1 MLNATPILACFAR
14 HRIRKLRGQRPE
26 ETQATELLRLLRI
39 AKDTR
44 FGKAHGFAN
53 IGSVEDFQARVPLR
67 RYEDFWTDYWKPDFP
82 RIVNAT
88 WPGLIPYFAVTSGT
102 SSGVTKYIPCTRE
115 MVLSNKRASLDL
127 LSFHIQ
133 NRPESRLL
141 GGRNFMLGGST
152 GLHRLA
158 PNVFS
163 GDLSGIA
170 AATMPWWA
178 RLRYFPPRGLEEIPD
193 WREKIERLAPLSLER
208 DIRSISGTPSWLL
221 MFFEKLAALRPGAER
236 RLSAFYP
243 NLELLVHGGVNF
255 APYRKLFATWL
266 EGGRAETREA
276 YAASEGFIAVADRGD
291 GEGLRLTLDN
301 GLFFEFVP
309 LEELDDPQPTR
320 HWIANV
326 ETGVNYAVVL
336 SNCSGLWAYV
346 VGDTVRF
353 VDRQPPRVLVTGR
366 VSYTLSAF
374 GEHLIDE
381 EIEESITAAADTI
394 GAAVADY
401 SVGALFP
408 DVEGAHAGH
417 LFIVEFAHETPDPK
431 RLAAFARALDTALSQ
446 TNEDYAAHRADDF
459 GMAPPRV
466 HAVPPGRFA
475 KWMEA
480 RGQLGG
486 QHKVPRIVNDQ
497 TLFRDLRDFMGCD

>member
-1 MLNATPILACFAR
+1 MLNVTPLLDCFAR
-14 HRIRKLRGQRPE
+14 HRLSKLQEQNPV
-26 ETQATELLRLLRI
+26 ETQVTELLGLLRS
-39 AKDTR
+39 AKDTA
-44 FGKAHGFAN
+44 FGKAHCFAE
-53 IGSVEDFQARVPLR
+53 IATVEEFQRRVPLR
-67 RYEDFWTDYWKPDFP
+67 RYEDFWTDYWQPGFP
-82 RIVNAT
+82 HVANAT
-88 WPGLIPYFAVTSGT
+88 WPGMIPYFAVTSGT
-102 SSGVTKYIPCTRE
+102 SSGVTKYIPCTRD
-115 MVLSNKRASLDL
+115 MLLANRRAAFDL

-133 NRPESRLL
+133 SRPQSRLL
-141 GGRNFMLGGST
+141 AGRNFMLGGST

-158 PNVFS
+158 PDVFS

-170 AATMPWWA
+170 AAAMPWWA
-178 RLRYFPPRGLEEIPD
+178 RLRYFPPRELEEIPD
-193 WREKIERLAPLSLER
+193 WREKIARLAPLSLEG

-221 MFFEKLAALRPGAER
+221 LFFEKLAALRPDAAR

-255 APYRKLFATWL
+255 APYRSLFAAWL
-266 EGGRAETREA
+266 KGSHAETREA

-291 GEGLRLTLDN
+291 GQGLRLILDN

-309 LEELDDPQPTR
+309 LEELDDPKPTR

-336 SNCSGLWAYV
+336 SNCAGLWAYV

-353 VDRQPPRVLVTGR
+353 VDREPPRVLITGR

-381 EIEESITAAADTI
+381 EIEESITAAADAI
-394 GAAVADY
+394 GAAVSDY
-401 SVGALFP
+401 SVGALFS
-408 DVEGAHAGH
+408 DVEGAQAGH
-417 LFIVEFAHETPDPK
+417 LFIVEFAGETPGPE
-431 RLAAFARALDTALSQ
+431 RLAAFAHALDTALSQ
-446 TNEDYAAHRADDF
+446 TNEDYAVHRADDF
-459 GMAPPRV
+459 GMAPPQV
-466 HAVPPGRFA
+466 HAVPVGRFA
-475 KWMEA
+475 AWMEA

-497 TLFRDLRDFMGCD
+497 ALFRELRDFMGYR